1 MITKTF
7 THLANRPELSFGMR
21 TETING
27 KRKYVTPDDNIY
39 PSITTILGE
48 FSKASIQAWR
58 KRVGETEA
66 NKISGKASR
75 RGTSVHS
82 ICESYIKNEDG
93 YLNGQ
98 TPNIIELFKTI
109 EPFLER
115 IDNVHG
121 VELGLYSDHFGVAGR
136 TDLIAEFDGVL
147 SVIDYKTSN
156 KIKKKDWCESYFAQ
170 CAFYAVAYEELT
182 KIPVPQVV
190 VIIAVDNEQPQ
201 LFIENRDDWI
211 DKIWE
216 AKKLYELNI
225 TDTVDISR

>member
-1 MITKTF
+1 MKKF
-7 THLANRPELSFGMR
+7 VHLANRPELSFGMR
-21 TETING
+21 TENING
-27 KRKYVTPDDNIY
+27 KRNYVTPSGELY
-39 PSITTILGE
+39 PSITTILSE
-48 FSKASIQAWR
+48 FSKASIQEWR

-82 ICESYIKNEDG
+82 VCESYIKNEDG
-93 YLNGQ
+93 YFDGQ

-115 IDNVHG
+115 VDNIHG
-121 VELGLYSDHFGVAGR
+121 VELALYSKHFGVAGR

-156 KIKKKDWCESYFAQ
+156 KIKKKEWCESYFAQ
-170 CAFYAVAYEELT
+170 GAFYGIAYEELT
-182 KIPVPQVV
+182 KIPVSQVV
-190 VIIAVDNEQPQ
+190 IIIAVDNEHPQ
-201 LFIENRDDWI
+201 LFVEKRDDWV

-225 TDTVDISR
+225 TDTVDISG

>member
-1 MITKTF
+1 MKKFI
-7 THLANRPELSFGMR
+7 HLANRPELSFGMR
-21 TETING
+21 TENING
-27 KRKYVTPDDNIY
+27 KRNYVTPSGELY

-48 FSKASIQAWR
+48 FSKASIQEWR

-82 ICESYIKNEDG
+82 VCEAYIKNEDG
-93 YLNGQ
+93 YLDGQ
-98 TPNIIELFKTI
+98 TPNIIELFKAI
-109 EPFLER
+109 EPFFER
-115 IDNVHG
+115 VNNIQG
-121 VELGLYSDHFGVAGR
+121 VELALYSDHFGVAGR

-156 KIKKKDWCESYFAQ
+156 RIKKKEWCESYFAQ
-170 CAFYAVAYEELT
+170 GAFYGIAYEELT
-182 KIPVPQVV
+182 KIPVSQV
-190 VIIAVDNEQPQ
+190 VIIIAVYNEQPQ
-201 LFIENRDDWI
+201 LFVEKRDDWV

-225 TDTVDISR
+225 HDTVDIYG

>member
-1 MITKTF
+1 MRTKTF
-7 THLANRPELSFGMR
+7 THLATRPELSFGMKS
-21 TETING
+21 ETING
-27 KRKYVTPDDNIY
+27 KRTYVTPDDNIY
-39 PSITTILGE
+39 SSITTVLGQL
-48 FSKASIQAWR
+48 SKADIQKWR
-58 KRVGETEA
+58 ERVGETEA
-66 NKISGKASR
+66 NKISGNASR
-75 RGTSVHS
+75 RGTRVHS
-82 ICESYIKNEDG
+82 VCESYIQNEDG
-93 YLNGQ
+93 FLDEQ
-98 TPNIIELFKTI
+98 TPNITELFKTI

-136 TDLIAEFDGVL
+136 TDLIAEFDGKL

-156 KIKKKDWCESYFAQ
+156 RTKKKDWCESYFAQ
-170 CAFYAVAYEELT
+170 CAFYAIAYEELT

-201 LFIENRDDWI
+201 LFVEKRDDWV

-225 TDTVDISR
+225 IDTVDISR

>member
-1 MITKTF
+1 MKKFI
-7 THLANRPELSFGMR
+7 HLANRPELSFGMR
-21 TETING
+21 TENING
-27 KRKYVTPDDNIY
+27 KRNYVTPSGELY
-39 PSITTILGE
+39 PSITTILSE
-48 FSKASIQAWR
+48 FNKAAIQKWR

-82 ICESYIKNEDG
+82 VCESYIKNEDG
-93 YLNGQ
+93 YFDGQ

-115 IDNVHG
+115 VDNIHG
-121 VELGLYSDHFGVAGR
+121 VELALYSDHFGVAGR

-156 KIKKKDWCESYFAQ
+156 KIKKKEWCESYFAQ
-170 CAFYAVAYEELT
+170 GAFYGIAYEELT
-182 KIPVPQVV
+182 KIPVSQVV
-190 VIIAVDNEQPQ
+190 IVIAVDNEHPQ
-201 LFIENRDDWI
+201 LFVEKRDDWV

-216 AKKLYELNI
+216 AKKLYELNNI
-225 TDTVDISR
+225 DTVDISR

>member
-1 MITKTF
+1 MKKF
-7 THLANRPELSFGMR
+7 VHLTNRPELSFGMR
-21 TETING
+21 TENKNG
-27 KRKYVTPDDNIY
+27 KRHYVTPEGELY
-39 PSITTILGE
+39 PSITTILSE
-48 FSKASIQAWR
+48 FSKASIQKWR

-82 ICESYIKNEDG
+82 VCESYIKNEDG
-93 YLNGQ
+93 YFDGQ

-115 IDNVHG
+115 VDNIHG
-121 VELGLYSDHFGVAGR
+121 VELALYSDHFGVAGR

-170 CAFYAVAYEELT
+170 GAFYGIAYEELT
-182 KIPVPQVV
+182 KIPVSQVV
-190 VIIAVDNEQPQ
+190 IIIAVDNEHPQ
-201 LFIENRDDWI
+201 LFVEKRDDWV

-216 AKKLYELNI
+216 AKKLYELNNI
-225 TDTVDISR
+225 DTVDISR

>member
-1 MITKTF
+1 MKKFI
-7 THLANRPELSFGMR
+7 HLANRPELSFGMR
-21 TETING
+21 TENKNG
-27 KRKYVTPDDNIY
+27 KRHYVTPEGELY

-48 FSKASIQAWR
+48 FSKASIQEWR

-82 ICESYIKNEDG
+82 VCESYIKNEDG
-93 YLNGQ
+93 YFDGQ

-156 KIKKKDWCESYFAQ
+156 KIKKKEWCESYFAQ
-170 CAFYAVAYEELT
+170 CAFYGIAYEELT

-190 VIIAVDNEQPQ
+190 VIIAVDSDLPQ
-201 LFIENRDDWI
+201 LFVENRDDWV

-216 AKKLYELNI
+216 AKKLYYESHLL
-225 TDTVDISR
+225 